1 MGVKVLKKS
10 PFCQKKKKKKKKKN
24 WGKPPSFVQNT
35 HFGGKL
41 LKIKIS
47 LKKSPSR
54 GGLEVE
60 GFFKFSSSRN
70 RKFARGLE
78 VSSFCNQ

>member
-1 MGVKVLKKS
+1 LS
-10 PFCQKKKKKKKKKN
+10 KKKKWGQI

-54 GGLEVE
+54 GGLEVV
-60 GFFKFSSSRN
+60 G
-70 RKFARGLE
+70 RG
-78 VSSFCNQ
+78 

>member
-1 MGVKVLKKS
+1 MGAI
-10 PFCQKKKKKKKKKN
+10 

-70 RKFARGLE
+70 RKFARG
-78 VSSFCNQ
+78 VFATKSGGIGSFHNQKWRNRKFS